1 MRHPSERYRA
11 QGDEAGGD
19 GLSADRIGIVSPHT
33 YVAEYN
39 GGALVIEMGS
49 RGEADKFTGDL
60 VGAMQNYLAV
70 TL

>member
-1 MRHPSERYRA
+1 M
-11 QGDEAGGD
+11 
-19 GLSADRIGIVSPHT
+19 SADRIGIVSPHT

-49 RGEADKFTGDL
+49 HGEADKFTGDL

>member
-1 MRHPSERYRA
+1 
-11 QGDEAGGD
+11 
-19 GLSADRIGIVSPHT
+19 
-33 YVAEYN
+33 VAEYN

-49 RGEADKFTGDL
+49 RGEADKFTGHL